1 MKEEDPSYEEAK
13 RRALRFLASR
23 PRSVF
28 EVRSKL
34 ETLGFG
40 AATVSKVIERFGE
53 LRYLDDESAARQW
66 ALSYALNLLWG
77 DRKIAVKLKER
88 GIAKETIS
96 RALEEA
102 RREIAEKEAI
112 EKIMEKRF
120 PDRLTS
126 HEISAKEKQRLIRHL
141 MGKGFAAGVIFE
153 ILAGSGK
160 EEYIDHG

>member
-13 RRALRFLASR
+13 KRALRFLASR

-40 AATVSKVIERFGE
+40 VSTVSKVIERFGE

-66 ALSYALNLLWG
+66 AVSYALNRLWG
-77 DRKIAVKLKER
+77 DRKIAVRLKER
-88 GIAKETIS
+88 GIAKETIE
-96 RALEEA
+96 RALGEA
-102 RREIAEKEAI
+102 RREIGEKEAI
-112 EKIMEKRF
+112 EKIIEKRF
-120 PDRLTS
+120 PDWLTS
-126 HEISAKEKQRLIRHL
+126 HKISVREKQRLFRHL
-141 MGKGFAAGVIFE
+141 MGKGFASGVIFE
-153 ILAGSGK
+153 IMASSGK